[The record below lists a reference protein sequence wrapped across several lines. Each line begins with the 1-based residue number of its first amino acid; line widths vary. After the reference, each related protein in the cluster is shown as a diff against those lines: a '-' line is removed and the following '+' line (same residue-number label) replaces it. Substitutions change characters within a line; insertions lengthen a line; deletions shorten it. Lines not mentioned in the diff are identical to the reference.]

1 MNNIVSLIFPHQI
14 YKILPNDFYN
24 NKIIL
29 IEEFL
34 FFNQYKFHIQKL
46 TYHRLTLQNYMSY
59 LKEKNFVV
67 DYIYSNN
74 QNSDIRNFLPSLMKD
89 GIEEVHFID
98 PVDFYLSKRIKE
110 GCVQNN
116 IKYVE
121 YESPSFLNSNKDN
134 ENYFKMDKK
143 SFRHGDFYKKQRL
156 RLDILMHN
164 DNPLG
169 GKWSFD
175 EENRKKYPKDKIP
188 PKITFFDDEE
198 FLRVQDEIV
207 QDFPSCL
214 GKQSIKRFYPS
225 NFKEAEEWLESFL
238 KERFD
243 EFGVY
248 EDAIESNEVYLNHS
262 VISPLL
268 NSGLLTPDYVVNRVL
283 EFSKNNKI
291 PLNSLEGFLR
301 QIIGWR
307 EFIRG
312 MYISRGTYSR
322 NLNFWKFDKQI
333 PKSFYNGTTGIQPVD
348 DTIFKI
354 NNSSYCHHI
363 ERLMIIGN
371 FMLLCEFD
379 PKEVYRW
386 FMELFIDAYDWVM
399 VPNVYGMSQFADGG
413 LFSTKPYISSSNYI
427 IKMSN
432 YKKGEW
438 SDIWDGLFWRFMD
451 KHRNQLKQNPRLNM
465 LIKNLDKMND
475 QKKNN
480 HLNNANSFLNNL

>member
-1 MNNIVSLIFPHQI
+1 MV
-14 YKILPNDFYN
+14 
-24 NKIIL
+24 
-29 IEEFL
+29 
-34 FFNQYKFHIQKL
+34 
-46 TYHRLTLQNYMSY
+46 T
-59 LKEKNFVV
+59 
-67 DYIYSNN
+67 
-74 QNSDIRNFLPSLMKD
+74 
-89 GIEEVHFID
+89 
-98 PVDFYLSKRIKE
+98 
-110 GCVQNN
+110 
-116 IKYVE
+116 
-121 YESPSFLNSNKDN
+121 
-134 ENYFKMDKK
+134 
-143 SFRHGDFYKKQRL
+143 
-156 RLDILMHN
+156 
-164 DNPLG
+164 
-169 GKWSFD
+169 
-175 EENRKKYPKDKIP
+175 
-188 PKITFFDDEE
+188 
-198 FLRVQDEIV
+198 
-207 QDFPSCL
+207 
-214 GKQSIKRFYPS
+214 SIKRFYPS

-312 MYISRGTYSR
+312 MYISRGTFSR

-386 FMELFIDAYDWVM
+386 FMELFIDAYDC
-399 VPNVYGMSQFADGG
+399 DG
-413 LFSTKPYISSSNYI
+413 S
-427 IKMSN
+427 
-432 YKKGEW
+432 
-438 SDIWDGLFWRFMD
+438 
-451 KHRNQLKQNPRLNM
+451 
-465 LIKNLDKMND
+465 
-475 QKKNN
+475 
-480 HLNNANSFLNNL
+480 